1 MHKPILIVDD
11 DADILKL
18 LEMRLSANN
27 HAVITANC
35 AAKALALFNM
45 APVSLV
51 ISDLRMPDMDGF
63 ELFQAIHQ
71 LDSTVPFILLT
82 AHGSIPEA
90 VSATQQGVF
99 GFLTKPFD
107 SKELLRQVESAL
119 KTAPNGI
126 NLQESESWRA
136 AIISA
141 SAPMESL
148 LSQAKLIAASDAS
161 VLIQGQSGT
170 GKELFAQAIHLASP
184 RRAKPFVAINC
195 AALPEN
201 LLESELFG
209 HSKGAFT
216 GATRD
221 HQGLMLS
228 AQGGTLFLDE
238 VGDMPLAIQVK
249 LLRALQA
256 RVIRPVGASTDI
268 AIDVRVICA
277 THKNLIEEM
286 QSNRFREDLYY
297 RINVVSLEIPPL
309 AARREDIGLLANHF
323 LDHLNQKYHKNQSKK
338 INGFAP
344 DALETLLTA
353 PWPGNVRQLQNVIE
367 QVVVL
372 TTSPIISAGL
382 VQKALLNNMASMATF
397 DVARKNFEQQYLIN
411 LLKATHGNVTQSARI
426 AGRNRTEFYKILERH
441 HIDPA
446 LFKNTANNSQPAE

>member
-1 MHKPILIVDD
+1 MTKPILIVDD

-18 LEMRLSANN
+18 LEMRLIANS
-27 HAVITANC
+27 HAVITAES
-35 AAKALALFNM
+35 ASKALALFNM
-45 APVSLV
+45 TPASLI
-51 ISDLRMPDMDGF
+51 ISDLRMPNMDGF

-71 LDSTVPFILLT
+71 LDPTVPFILLT

-119 KTAPNGI
+119 KTSSNSNTENEA
-126 NLQESESWRA
+126 WRA
-136 AIISA
+136 AIISI
-141 SAPMESL
+141 SSPMEGL
-148 LSQAKLIAASDAS
+148 LNQAKLVAASDAS
-161 VLIQGQSGT
+161 VLIQGESGT

-184 RRAKPFVAINC
+184 RQTKPFVAINC

-216 GATRD
+216 GATRN

-228 AQGGTLFLDE
+228 AEGGTLFLDE
-238 VGDMPLAIQVK
+238 IGDMPLAIQAK

-286 QSNRFREDLYY
+286 RSNRFREDLYY
-297 RINVVSLEIPPL
+297 RINVVSLEIPAL
-309 AARREDIGLLANHF
+309 AARREDIPLLANYF
-323 LDHLNQKYHKNQSKK
+323 LDNLNKKYHKSQSKK

-367 QVVVL
+367 QVMVL
-372 TTSPIISAGL
+372 STNPIISAAL
-382 VQKALLNNMASMATF
+382 VQKALLYNIASMTSF

-411 LLKATHGNVTQSARI
+411 LLKATNGNVTQSARI
-426 AGRNRTEFYKILERH
+426 AGRNRTEFYKILQRH
-441 HIDPA
+441 QINPT
-446 LFKNTANNSQPAE
+446 LFKTTNSIE